1 VRLGNP
7 LPALLPLPGQRRRA
21 LLRQLLR
28 EKPENKAAE
37 AHLEASKNLAVFAGL

>member
-1 VRLGNP
+1 VRPGKP
-7 LPALLPLPGQRRRA
+7 SADLLALPGQRLRA
-21 LLRQLLR
+21 MLRQVLR